1 MRIGVSARWL
11 NLASGG
17 AREYAEH
24 LIRGLTTIDRQN
36 EYVVFHSS
44 PMWLGQFPCAKEIV
58 IPSPN
63 RWLWEYAGLPLHVS
77 RQHIDLFWTP
87 SYVIPF
93 PVKCRSIA
101 SVLDLAYYFMPQ
113 AYRRAEV
120 LYMRCMLPS
129 SVKRASAILAI
140 SERTKSDLV
149 RLFPEAE
156 PKVFVT
162 HLAASPVFRRITDE
176 AALAS
181 ARAKYGLDR
190 PFIFH
195 AGSISPRKGLSFL
208 AKAFVD
214 LRKQHGVPHRLVLTG
229 GRSWGDPETR
239 ELLRRVPREDVL
251 MLGHVAGS
259 ALAAIYSLA
268 DLFVFPSLYEGFGL
282 PVLEA
287 MACGCPVVCSNL
299 TSLPE
304 VAGDAALMVD
314 PRDVQALATAM
325 AVALTD
331 APTRES
337 LVEKGK
343 ARAASFTWEET
354 VRKTVAVVRSFGPG
368 GLSMPS

>member
-1 MRIGVSARWL
+1 MRIGLSARWL
-11 NLASGG
+11 NLAPGG
-17 AREYAEH
+17 AREYTEQ
-24 LIRGLTTIDRQN
+24 LIRGLTAYDQQN

-44 PMWLGQFPCAKEIV
+44 PKFLGQFPCAEEIL
-58 IPSPN
+58 IRSPD
-63 RWLWEYAGLPLHVS
+63 RWLWEYAGLPFYAS
-77 RQHIDLFWTP
+77 RQHLDLFWTP

-93 PVKCRSIA
+93 PVKCRSVA
-101 SVLDLAYYFMPQ
+101 SVLDLAYYFMPR

-140 SERTKSDLV
+140 SEHTKRDLV
-149 RLFPEAE
+149 RLFPNAE

-162 HLAASPVFRRITDE
+162 HLAPSPVFRRITDE
-176 AALAS
+176 AALMS
-181 ARAKYGLDR
+181 ARAEYGLDR
-190 PFIFH
+190 PFIFY

-208 AKAFVD
+208 AQAFAD
-214 LRKQHGVPHRLVLTG
+214 LRKQHGMPHRLVLTG
-229 GRSWGDPETR
+229 ARSWGDPDTR
-239 ELLRRVPREDVL
+239 SVLERIPRQDILILGQVPASSL
-251 MLGHVAGS
+251 P
-259 ALAAIYSLA
+259 AIYSLA

-314 PRDVQALATAM
+314 PRDVQALVGAM

-331 APTRES
+331 ARTRER
-337 LVEKGK
+337 LIEKGR
-343 ARAASFTWEET
+343 ARAASFTWEEV
-354 VRKTVAVVRSFGPG
+354 VRKTAAVFSASGSGSFPTRS
-368 GLSMPS
+368 